1 MAGAPLFRLFG
12 FPIHVRAGFL
22 VFIGLVVF
30 LNGIEL
36 GVWIAGSAAV
46 LTLLHE
52 LGHAFAARAT
62 GAKAEIALD
71 FLAGYASFVP
81 VRPLRPWERAGI
93 SLAGPA
99 VQIGVSLAVLAAMG
113 VDPLDHESYTSSAAA
128 LAIWWTGPVMGLL
141 NLVPVLPLDGG
152 HVVQAALDKVVPG
165 RSRTIMLWLSIALTA
180 AAGIWFFTNPRLAGF
195 GYFVILPLLFQ
206 LQMLFANRS
215 EPGRSRSPAAVAES
229 HAWETGDV
237 ERMPD
242 GVLPSPWFRAWQQL
256 AQGQPAVARDVLV
269 TDFAATGRPDWWPP
283 DTAPPERLAAL
294 VDLLPRPLPTGRTH
308 SEHALAMVL
317 LRLGRFADAAHYAAD
332 SHRRSPTTTS
342 ALLVARAAGALDDR
356 DTCIGWLT
364 AAVDV
369 GSDPQGAAITLDLA
383 PELDAVRADPR
394 VVALRHRL
402 EP

>member
-22 VFIGLVVF
+22 VFIGLVIF
-30 LNGIEL
+30 LNGVEL

-62 GAKAEIALD
+62 GAQAEIALD

-113 VDPLDHESYTSSAAA
+113 IDPLDHASYTSSAAA

-152 HVVQAALDKVVPG
+152 HVVQAALDTVLPG
-165 RSRTIMLWLSIALTA
+165 RSRTIMLWFSIVLTA
-180 AAGIWFFTNPRLAGF
+180 AAGVWFFTNPRLVGF
-195 GYFVILPLLFQ
+195 GYFIILPLVFQ
-206 LQMLFANRS
+206 VQMLTARRAQ
-215 EPGRSRSPAAVAES
+215 PGRGRSPAAVGEA

-237 ERMPD
+237 ARVPD

-256 AQGQPAVARDVLV
+256 VQGQPSVARDLLMA
-269 TDFAATGRPDWWPP
+269 DFTSTGRPDWWPP
-283 DTAPPERLAAL
+283 DTAPPDRLAAL
-294 VDLLPRPLPTGRTH
+294 VELLPTPLPTGRPH

-317 LRLGRFADAAHYAAD
+317 LRLGRFSDAAHYAAD
-332 SHRRSPTTTS
+332 SHRRAPTTTS
-342 ALLVARAAGALDDR
+342 ALLVARAAGALDDHE
-356 DTCIGWLT
+356 TCIGWLT

-369 GSDPQGAAITLDLA
+369 GTDPHGAAVTIDRA
-383 PELDAVRADPR
+383 PEVGAVRDDPR
-394 VVALRHRL
+394 VVDLRRRL
-402 EP
+402 EQ

>member
-1 MAGAPLFRLFG
+1 MAGAPQFRLFG

-30 LNGIEL
+30 LNGLEL
-36 GVWIAGSAAV
+36 GIWIAGSAAV

-99 VQIGVSLAVLAAMG
+99 VQIGVSLAVLFAMG
-113 VDPLDHESYTSSAAA
+113 VDPLDHSSYTSSPAA
-128 LAIWWTGPVMGLL
+128 LAIWWTGPVMGAL

-152 HVVQAALDKVVPG
+152 HVVQAALDTVIPT
-165 RSRTIMLWLSIALTA
+165 RSRSVMLWFSIVLTS
-180 AAGIWFFTNPRLAGF
+180 AAGLWFFTNPRLVGF
-195 GYFVILPLLFQ
+195 GYFVIFPLIFQ
-206 LQMLFANRS
+206 IQMLTARRA
-215 EPGRSRSPAAVAES
+215 EPGRNRSPAAVGEA
-229 HAWETGDV
+229 HAWATGDV
-237 ERMPD
+237 GRIPD
-242 GVLPSPWFRAWQQL
+242 GLLPSPWFRASQQL
-256 AQGQPAVARDVLV
+256 AQGHPDVARDLLV
-269 TDFAATGRPDWWPP
+269 ADFASTQRADWWPP

-294 VDLLPRPLPTGRTH
+294 VDLLPRPYPTGRPH

-317 LRLGRFADAAHYAAD
+317 LRLGNFAEAAHYAAD
-332 SHRRSPTTTS
+332 SHGRVPTTTT
-342 ALLVARAAGALDDR
+342 ALVVARAAGALGDHE
-356 DTCIGWLT
+356 TCIGWLT

-369 GSDPQGAAITLDLA
+369 GTDPHGAAITIDLA
-383 PELDAVRADPR
+383 PELDAVRRDPR
-394 VVALRHRL
+394 VADLRARL
-402 EP
+402 ES